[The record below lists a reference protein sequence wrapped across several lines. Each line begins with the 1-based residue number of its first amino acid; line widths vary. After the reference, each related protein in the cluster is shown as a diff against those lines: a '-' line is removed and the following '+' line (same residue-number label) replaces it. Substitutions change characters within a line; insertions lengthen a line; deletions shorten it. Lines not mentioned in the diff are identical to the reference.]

1 MENENFQEFTIRCVN
16 YLNSFIPDFEKCFVT
31 GGFFPRFYHN
41 MPIRDIDVYVGS
53 DDVFVD
59 FVKEYSKTSGFEKVL
74 ESKKYFK
81 FFNTQSGVMIDLI
94 GFHNPRNPGFIS
106 NFDFSVCRL
115 YSYTSDHKT
124 FISHYQTEDFFD
136 IQKKKIR
143 FSGRS
148 IYRPNGVN
156 HILTRLK
163 KYLHLGFTIDDNEL
177 TGIYRCL
184 TGPDAK
190 KYILESG
197 YA

>member
-94 GFHNPRNPGFIS
+94 GFHNPRTRGFIS
-106 NFDFSVCRL
+106 NFDFSICRL
-115 YSYTSDHKT
+115 YSYTSERKT

-136 IQKKKIR
+136 IQKMTNIID
-143 FSGRS
+143 FIINFVFICQHNVQYAMHRS
-148 IYRPNGVN
+148 NYRKG
-156 HILTRLK
+156 LK
-163 KYLHLGFTIDDNEL
+163 FRK
-177 TGIYRCL
+177 
-184 TGPDAK
+184 
-190 KYILESG
+190 
-197 YA
+197 